1 MGVKKM
7 LKLLGSIIIIAGAT
21 VIGFTYSNIF
31 LQRVKQLRDMQF
43 ALNMMETE
51 IAYTAT
57 PLIEVLF
64 DLGEKS
70 SSVIKG
76 LFAGMAETLKSKKK
90 NSVYEA
96 YVYTYNQL
104 KGEIYLDKEEIGVI
118 SSFMQSL
125 GSSDVEGQKKNIN
138 ITIKKLE
145 SFEKRAEEI
154 RTKNEKLYRYLGL
167 CFGVLIVIILV

>member
-1 MGVKKM
+1 M

-21 VIGFTYSNIF
+21 VIGFTYSNIYM
-31 LQRVKQLRDMQF
+31 QRVKQLRDMQF

-64 DLGEKS
+64 SVGEKS
-70 SSVIKG
+70 SSVIKK
-76 LFAGMAETLKSKKK
+76 LFAGMAEALRDKKK
-90 NSVYEA
+90 SSVFDAFIYA
-96 YVYTYNQL
+96 YNQL
-104 KGEIYLDKEEIGVI
+104 KDEIYIDKEEIGVI

-125 GSSDVEGQKKNIN
+125 GSSDVEGQKKNFN

>member
-1 MGVKKM
+1 M
-7 LKLLGSIIIIAGAT
+7 LKILGSIIIIAGTT

-64 DLGEKS
+64 SVGEKS
-70 SSVIKG
+70 SSIIKKIFIG
-76 LFAGMAETLKSKKK
+76 IAEALVSKKK

-96 YVYTYNQL
+96 FIDTYDQL
-104 KGEIYLDKEEIGVI
+104 KSDIYLDKEEIGVI
-118 SSFMQSL
+118 SAFMQSL
-125 GSSDVEGQKKNIN
+125 GGSDVEGQKKNIN

-145 SFEKRAEEI
+145 VFEKRAEEI

-167 CFGVLIVIILV
+167 SFGVLIVIILV

>member
-7 LKLLGSIIIIAGAT
+7 LKILGSIIIIAGAT
-21 VIGFTYSNIF
+21 VIGFTYSSIF
-31 LQRVKQLRDMQF
+31 LQRVKQLRDMQY

-64 DLGEKS
+64 SVGEKS
-70 SSVIKG
+70 SNIIKKI
-76 LFAGMAETLKSKKK
+76 FVGMAETLRSKKK

-96 YVYTYNQL
+96 FIDTYTQL
-104 KGEIYLDKEEIGVI
+104 KGDIYLDKEEIGVI
-118 SSFMQSL
+118 SAFMQSL
-125 GSSDVEGQKKNIN
+125 GGSDIEGQKKNIN

-145 SFEKRAEEI
+145 GFEKRAEEI
-154 RTKNEKLYRYLGL
+154 RTKNEKLYRYLGVS
-167 CFGVLIVIILV
+167 FGVLIVIILV